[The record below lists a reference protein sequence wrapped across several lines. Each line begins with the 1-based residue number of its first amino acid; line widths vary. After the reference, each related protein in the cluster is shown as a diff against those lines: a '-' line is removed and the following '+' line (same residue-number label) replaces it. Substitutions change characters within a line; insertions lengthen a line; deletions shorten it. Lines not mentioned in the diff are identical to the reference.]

1 MKTKLLFT
9 VVFLSI
15 LSFRVFS
22 QAGSPILVEP
32 PKEVSVA
39 TIPVQL
45 DWQDLAGAQCYRVEL
60 TTDTTSPDKF
70 EALCNAENSQFVVP
84 EIQTEPNTVY
94 YWRVFACSQTGW
106 SNPSYYFSF
115 KTEATSAAGSIGNMI
130 DGVIDLIIDED
141 IPESQGNILI
151 HRLEHAQ
158 DNLNQ
163 GDELGALLDMV
174 ILKARIFILRISRV
188 ISADNYSSLN
198 YSADGVI
205 DLIIEEDSPQNQ
217 TVNIEDLIT
226 PKTFTLAQNYP
237 NPFNPNTTIEFAIP
251 QSSNVSLKV
260 YDMTGREVATLV
272 NEFRN
277 TGNYVAIWNASGVSS
292 GVYFYKLVSGNFV
305 ETKKMILAK

>member
-1 MKTKLLFT
+1 MKTKLLFA

-94 YWRVFACSQTGW
+94 YWRVFACSPTGW
-106 SNPSYYFSF
+106 GNPSYYFSF
-115 KTEATSAAGSIGNMI
+115 KTAASTASGSIGNLI

-141 IPESQGNILI
+141 IPENQGNLLI

-163 GDELGALLDMV
+163 NDKIGALVDMV
-174 ILKARIFILRISRV
+174 IFKARIFILRISRV
-188 ISADNYSSLN
+188 ISADNYGSLN

-217 TVNIEDLIT
+217 TVSIEDLIT
-226 PKTFTLAQNYP
+226 TKSFALAHNYP
-237 NPFNPNTTIEFAIP
+237 NPF
-251 QSSNVSLKV
+251 
-260 YDMTGREVATLV
+260 
-272 NEFRN
+272 
-277 TGNYVAIWNASGVSS
+277 
-292 GVYFYKLVSGNFV
+292 
-305 ETKKMILAK
+305 